1 VDRHDPGLF
10 FLLGT
15 RARSNFI
22 NSGSSRPR
30 MVFVRRRNRI
40 PSRFINSGSSR
51 PRRTLLIVDRHDPGL
66 FFLLGTRARS
76 NFINSGSSRP
86 RMVFVRRRNRIP
98 SRFINSGSSRPRRT
112 LLIVDRHD
120 PGLFFLLGTRGRSNF
135 INSGSSRPRLAP
147 SEDTRG

>member
-1 VDRHDPGLF
+1 MGRHDPGLF

-22 NSGSSRPR
+22 NSGSSRP
-30 MVFVRRRNRI
+30 
-40 PSRFINSGSSR
+40 GH
-51 PRRTLLIVDRHDPGL
+51 TLLIVGRHDPDSHLTQISVVASQTDAFG
-66 FFLLGTRARS
+66 G
-76 NFINSGSSRP
+76 
-86 RMVFVRRRNRIP
+86 
-98 SRFINSGSSRPRRT
+98 GSSRPRRT

-147 SEDTRG
+147 YADIRGYEPN